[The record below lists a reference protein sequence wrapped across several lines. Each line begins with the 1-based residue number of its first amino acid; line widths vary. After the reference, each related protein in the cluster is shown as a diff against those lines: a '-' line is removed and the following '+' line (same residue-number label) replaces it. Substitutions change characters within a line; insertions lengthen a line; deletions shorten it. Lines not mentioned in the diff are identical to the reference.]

1 MAFKKF
7 RDLKVYEKYMQKEI
21 GMDFGFPNEM
31 YRKPV
36 YIDPSPDHPVI
47 CLTFD
52 DGPQFRYEYDEC
64 TTVEIV
70 DLLSEYDAQGT
81 FYMIGIYLEDRDIW
95 ADYQV
100 YTLFKKSY
108 GNGNEFG
115 SHTQSHAN
123 LIDLETAEEMKEEID
138 GPIDYMKEF
147 MDYEMKTYRP
157 VEGDF
162 DETVINV
169 QSVPA
174 ILWDVDSEDWLTRN
188 PDTIY
193 HQVMKYDYETGDI
206 ILFHDAYD
214 ETIEALEKIIPELID
229 RGCQLLTVT
238 EMLKCLDID
247 PSLISYY
254 YGPYYY
260 E

>member
-1 MAFKKF
+1 
-7 RDLKVYEKYMQKEI
+7 
-21 GMDFGFPNEM
+21 
-31 YRKPV
+31 
-36 YIDPSPDHPVI
+36 
-47 CLTFD
+47 
-52 DGPQFRYEYDEC
+52 
-64 TTVEIV
+64 
-70 DLLSEYDAQGT
+70 
-81 FYMIGIYLEDRDIW
+81 
-95 ADYQV
+95 
-100 YTLFKKSY
+100 
-108 GNGNEFG
+108 
-115 SHTQSHAN
+115 
-123 LIDLETAEEMKEEID
+123 
-138 GPIDYMKEF
+138 

-162 DETVINV
+162 DETVINA

-238 EMLKCLDID
+238 DMLKCLDID